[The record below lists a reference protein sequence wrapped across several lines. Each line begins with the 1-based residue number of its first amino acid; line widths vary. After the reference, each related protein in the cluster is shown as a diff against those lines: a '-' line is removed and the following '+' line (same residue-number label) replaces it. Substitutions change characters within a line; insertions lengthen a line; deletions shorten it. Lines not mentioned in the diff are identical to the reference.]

1 VPLYES
7 IFIVRPDV
15 SGQHVD
21 GMAESFATIVGEH
34 GGRVT
39 KTENWGLR
47 SLAYRI
53 KKNRKGHYVLMNVDA
68 PAPAMAELKRNMSI
82 DEDVVRYLTVRVDE
96 LESGP
101 SAVMQSRGGRDD
113 RPRRDRGGRG
123 ERRPDGDSPEAKK
136 RSGADAAAGTDASA
150 PANPVAAAP
159 TAASTEA
166 APSAASTEAAPSAAS
181 TEAAPSAASTEAAP
195 SAASTE
201 TAEDDGEEG
210 EK

>member
-1 VPLYES
+1 MPLYES

-53 KKNRKGHYVLMNVDA
+53 KKNRKGYYVLMNVDA
-68 PAPAMAELKRNMSI
+68 PAPAMAELQRNMSI

-123 ERRPDGDSPEAKK
+123 ERRPDGAGLEAPKA
-136 RSGADAAAGTDASA
+136 SGGDAAAAATAASA
-150 PANPVAAAP
+150 TAAPVAAAP
-159 TAASTEA
+159 PAASTEA
-166 APSAASTEAAPSAAS
+166 APAAVLTTAA
-181 TEAAPSAASTEAAP
+181 EG
-195 SAASTE
+195 
-201 TAEDDGEEG
+201 DGGKG

>member
-1 VPLYES
+1 MPFYES

-34 GGRVT
+34 GGQVT

-53 KKNRKGHYVLMNVDA
+53 NKNRKGHYVLMNVDA
-68 PAPAMAELKRNMSI
+68 PAPAMAELQRNMSI

-123 ERRPDGDSPEAKK
+123 ERRPEGDGPAAPKATA
-136 RSGADAAAGTDASA
+136 GDAAAA
-150 PANPVAAAP
+150 PATAAPVAAAP
-159 TAASTEA
+159 APASTAAAPAPA
-166 APSAASTEAAPSAAS
+166 APAKASTAAAPAA
-181 TEAAPSAASTEAAP
+181 
-195 SAASTE
+195 
-201 TAEDDGEEG
+201 AEGDGGKG